1 MNKIELTFCV
11 IGVYLLMSSVFN
23 SFQENYKLAWINFI
37 LSSGAFVAAIL
48 TYNWN

>member
-1 MNKIELTFCV
+1 MNKFELIFVLLGT
-11 IGVYLLMSSVFN
+11 YLLMSSVFN